1 MSWAY
6 KITIGMVLFSGFVFT
21 LVFKMITS
29 GNDLVKSKYYAS
41 GKDINQRI
49 ITIGNS
55 QNLQNRFHI
64 EVRSNGLD
72 GIVLHFDSIQTLLE
86 GEIELTCLS
95 SDRSDQKTKLD
106 LEKSERGKFQKLALN
121 RLAKGN
127 WICEIEG
134 KADSQPFIIK
144 GEFRINP

>member
-1 MSWAY
+1 
-6 KITIGMVLFSGFVFT
+6 MVLFSGFVFT

-106 LEKSERGKFQKLALN
+106 LEKSERGQFQKLALN

>member
-49 ITIGNS
+49 ITIENS
-55 QNLQNRFHI
+55 QNLENRFHI

-72 GIVLHFDSIQTLLE
+72 GIVLHFDSVQTFLE

-106 LEKSERGKFQKLALN
+106 LEKSEGGQLQKLALN
-121 RLAKGN
+121 RFAKGN

-134 KADSQPFIIK
+134 KNGNSPFIIRQ
-144 GEFRINP
+144 EFRINP

>member
-1 MSWAY
+1 
-6 KITIGMVLFSGFVFT
+6 
-21 LVFKMITS
+21 MITS

-106 LEKSERGKFQKLALN
+106 LEKSERGQFQKLALN

-134 KADSQPFIIK
+134 KNGNSPFIIRQ
-144 GEFRINP
+144 EFRINP